1 MDSLQNSINQLIQ
14 SALENSA
21 GNFKHTGDLLI
32 NGTLTVDTVN
42 VNNLITEHGNLANP
56 GNWVTITED
65 ELSGKGFSWTWGDG
79 GTKLLYRD
87 GNRLWTSGD
96 FDLGSNKSYKIN
108 NVPVLS
114 ASELGP
120 QVTKSKLRELGT
132 LNSLT
137 VSGDA
142 TISDFAVFNSTVNR
156 LGLGTDQPNAILS
169 ILDNGIEIVTGA
181 AGNNLAC
188 FGTFTNDSLEIITD
202 NTTRV
207 TFKNDGEVIFG
218 NESTKTA
225 NVTVYGT
232 LKVENLLTDNRL
244 DRYSSLEFKASTGR
258 TEYGLGLTWTGTGNS
273 KNFLLMPDPSR
284 LWSSESLELAE
295 EKSFYING
303 SEVLSKNALGTNVTK
318 SNLAT
323 LGTLESLSVQ
333 GEATFFGDVNA
344 SHNLLR
350 AKNIVLDAYSNR
362 LSITNLG
369 VDSSESFSIKIDND
383 EALHA
388 DKHSISIGNKNN
400 NRKPVKVFGPLSIG
414 ASNPDPDAM
423 LSVNGD
429 VILGGK
435 KFTSG
440 TSAPVTGNGTQGDIC
455 WNSNPQPN
463 SYVGWICISSGAP
476 GAWMPFGMIVN
487 R

>member
-14 SALENSA
+14 SALENSS
-21 GNFKHTGDLLI
+21 GSFTHTGDLTVKGSI
-32 NGTLTVDTVN
+32 TVDTVN
-42 VNNLITEHGNLANP
+42 VGNLITEHGNLANP

-65 ELSGKGFSWTWGDG
+65 ELNGKGFSWTWGNG
-79 GTKLLYRD
+79 GTKLIYRD
-87 GNRLWTSGD
+87 GDRLWTSGD
-96 FDLGSNKSYKIN
+96 FDLAAGKSYKVN

-114 ASELGP
+114 ATELGP
-120 QVTKSKLRELGT
+120 QVTKSKLRELGS

-142 TISDFAVFNSTVNR
+142 NIADFAVFNSTVNR

-207 TFKNDGEVIFG
+207 TFKNSGEIVFG

-225 NVTVYGT
+225 NVTIYGT

-258 TEYGLGLTWTGTGNS
+258 TEYGLGLTWTGTGPS

-295 EKSFYING
+295 EKSYFIAG
-303 SEVLSKNALGTNVTK
+303 SEVLSKNSLGINVTK
-318 SNLAT
+318 SNLST
-323 LGTLESLSVQ
+323 LGTLESLNVQ
-333 GEATFFGDVNA
+333 GETTFLGDVNA
-344 SHNLLR
+344 THSQLR
-350 AKNIVLDAYSNR
+350 AKNIVLDEFNNR
-362 LSITNLG
+362 LSVTNNG
-369 VDSSESFSIKIDND
+369 FDSSESISIKIDGD
-383 EALHA
+383 EAVHA
-388 DKHSISIGNKNN
+388 DKHSINIGNKNN
-400 NRKPVKVFGPLSIG
+400 TRKPVKVFGPLSVG

-423 LSVNGD
+423 LSVNGN

-435 KFTSG
+435 KFTTG
-440 TSAPVTGNGTQGDIC
+440 TEAPTVGNGTQGDIC

-476 GAWMPFGMIVN
+476 GTWMPFGMIVN